1 MSDAIEGR
9 PPRSGQDED
18 YYAGYA
24 YMELPEPTPEF
35 PEPQDGPI
43 PCPDGCL
50 EVWAHVEVTEED
62 VWTKQSMMRC
72 G

>member
-24 YMELPEPTPEF
+24 YMEPPEPTPEF
-35 PEPQDGPI
+35 PEPQVGRY
-43 PCPDGCL
+43 
-50 EVWAHVEVTEED
+50 HVQMD
-62 VWTKQSMMRC
+62 VWKSGRTLK
-72 G
+72 